1 MKYNYQN
8 ISISKDFYKSAEGF
22 SKTLE
27 RLDPSEQY
35 RGTELAGYDAFQRQL
50 KRFDIKVAGADSDR
64 LQKFFATSDSAALF
78 PEYVSRA
85 VKQGVDDNH
94 ILEEI
99 CAAHTQVEGMD
110 YRAVASDPDWET
122 QSPSV
127 IEEGGFIPE
136 TTIHLKDSLIRL
148 RKRGRMMVASYEAIK
163 FQRLDLFTVALKQ
176 IGACIGKAQL
186 QDAVDVL
193 INGDGN
199 NNPAGKVDL
208 AAKDTLTY
216 ADLLNLW
223 NSFGEYQMN
232 VMLAS
237 PDMML
242 KLLQVEELQDPQ
254 TGLNFQATG
263 SLSTPLGAKLFVS
276 SAVPAGT
283 IIGLDKRY
291 ALEMVSA
298 GGVNVEYDKLIDCQL
313 ERAAVTSIA
322 GFSKIFADAVKVL
335 SNPEETEDQGE

>member
-8 ISISKDFYKSAEGF
+8 ISISKDFYKTAEGF
-22 SKTLE
+22 SKCLE

-50 KRFDIKVAGADSDR
+50 KRLDIKVSGHDSDR

-99 CAAHTQVEGMD
+99 CAAQTQIEGMD
-110 YRAVASDPDWET
+110 YRAIVSDANWEE
-122 QSPSV
+122 QSPAV

-136 TTIHLKDSLIRL
+136 TSIHLKDSLIKL

-176 IGACIGKAQL
+176 IGSCIGKAQL
-186 QDAVDVL
+186 EDAVNVL
-193 INGDGN
+193 IHGDGN
-199 NNPAGKVDL
+199 DNAAEKVSLSSGDS
-208 AAKDTLTY
+208 LTY
-216 ADLLNLW
+216 QDLLNLW
-223 NSFGEYQMN
+223 GNFGEYQMN

-242 KLLQVEELQDPQ
+242 KLLQVPELQNPE

-263 SLSTPLGAKLFVS
+263 CLSTPLGAKLFVS
-276 SAVPAGT
+276 SAVPEGT
-283 IIGLDKRY
+283 IIGMDKRY
-291 ALEMVSA
+291 ALEMVTA
-298 GGVNVEYDKLIDCQL
+298 GGINVEYDKLIDCQM

-322 GFSKIFADAVKVL
+322 GFSKIFPDAVKIL
-335 SNPEETEDQGE
+335 AK

>member
-1 MKYNYQN
+1 MSYHYQN
-8 ISISKDFYKSAEGF
+8 INISKDFYKNNEGF
-22 SKTLE
+22 SKCLE
-27 RLDPSEQY
+27 KLDPSEAY
-35 RGTELAGYDAFQRQL
+35 KGTKLAGYDAFQRQL
-50 KRFDIKVAGADSDR
+50 KRFDIKVSGNHSDS

-85 VKQGVDDNH
+85 VAQGVEDNK
-94 ILEEI
+94 ILQEI
-99 CAAHTQVEGMD
+99 CAAQTQIEGMD
-110 YRAVASDPDWET
+110 YRAIASDPAWQNEG
-122 QSPSV
+122 SPV
-127 IEEGGFIPE
+127 VEEGGFIPE
-136 TTIHLKDSLIRL
+136 TTIRLKENLIKL

-163 FQRLDLFTVALKQ
+163 FQRLDLFTVALRQ

-186 QDAVDVL
+186 EDAVHVL
-193 INGDGN
+193 IDGDGN
-199 NNPAGKVDL
+199 GNPAEKVSL
-208 AAKDTLTY
+208 AAHGELTY
-216 ADLLNLW
+216 KDLLKLW

-242 KLLQVEELQDPQ
+242 KLLQIPELQNPE

-276 SAVPAGT
+276 SAVPEGT

-298 GGVNVEYDKLIDCQL
+298 GGVNVDYGKLIDCQM

-335 SNPEETEDQGE
+335 A

>member
-208 AAKDTLTY
+208 ATKDTLTY
-216 ADLLNLW
+216 
-223 NSFGEYQMN
+223 
-232 VMLAS
+232 
-237 PDMML
+237 
-242 KLLQVEELQDPQ
+242 
-254 TGLNFQATG
+254 
-263 SLSTPLGAKLFVS
+263 
-276 SAVPAGT
+276 
-283 IIGLDKRY
+283 
-291 ALEMVSA
+291 
-298 GGVNVEYDKLIDCQL
+298 
-313 ERAAVTSIA
+313 
-322 GFSKIFADAVKVL
+322 
-335 SNPEETEDQGE
+335 